1 MASRFVRYS
10 LPCLLLL
17 ALASPSSAGSRR
29 SSLAGNLLIPDTDDI
44 FIFPHLVTDHKRLVT
59 FDLGPNEGL
68 GSGGM
73 IFGSEKL
80 TFAAFAHR
88 SDFLGAVNSAFN
100 TIGDADVNAI
110 NAHGTSGSFGA
121 GPSLGA
127 LNWIDAM
134 LGWEAAGM
142 PWGLRYSMGR
152 NVSEHGTTKNSIT
165 SVNAVVGTHLNA
177 VKADASAEFSYASAE
192 TDSGGLSKGSPFG
205 FSLAARS
212 TPADQSDNLVLGW
225 LGNFDYEKLSLD
237 VTPTGGTLATTDYSR
252 MNFIAGV
259 GPVYKP
265 NDRTNVAMYGTFEFE
280 SNKQTPPSPGVEQKL
295 TTMTIP
301 GWNIAAEMDVASWL
315 QVRAGLR
322 SSFTFNKEE
331 GSGTDKT
338 NDHPFMWT
346 SGVGIHLNNLQIDGY
361 LDPRVVTTGTD
372 LLGNNNVTFGLVTAK
387 YHF

>member
-1 MASRFVRYS
+1 MTSRFVRYS

-44 FIFPHLVTDHKRLVT
+44 FIFPNLVTDHKRMVT
-59 FDLGPNEGL
+59 FNMGPNQGL
-68 GSGGM
+68 GSGGLV
-73 IFGSEKL
+73 FGTEKL

-100 TIGDADVNAI
+100 TIGDADSAAI
-110 NAHGTSGSFGA
+110 HAAGTTRPLGG
-121 GPSLGA
+121 GPALGA

-134 LGWEAAGM
+134 VGLEAMGM

-152 NVSEHGTTKNSIT
+152 NVSESGTNKNSIT
-165 SVNAVVGTHLNA
+165 SVNAVVGTHLGA
-177 VKADASAEFSYASAE
+177 VNADASAEFSYAT
-192 TDSGGLSKGSPFG
+192 TDSAGQTKGSPFG
-205 FSLAARS
+205 FSVAARR
-212 TPADQSDNLVLGW
+212 TPSDQSDNLVLGW
-225 LGNFDYEKLSLD
+225 LGNFDWRKRSTD
-237 VTPTGGTLATTDYSR
+237 VTSGSTTATTDYSR
-252 MNFIAGV
+252 LNFIAGV

-265 NDRTNVAMYGTFEFE
+265 SDRTNVAMYGTFEFE
-280 SNKQTPPSPGVEQKL
+280 QNKTTPKSGSEKKS
-295 TTMTIP
+295 TTLTIP

-322 SSFTFNKEE
+322 SSFTFNKTEP
-331 GSGTDKT
+331 GPNKT
-338 NDHPFMWT
+338 NEHPFQWT

-372 LLGNNNVTFGLVTAK
+372 LLGNNDSTFGLVTAS